1 VDDVP
6 QAMTSAAVKGRR
18 ALQSFT
24 YPGQHNSE
32 VLLEVL
38 SYSEQKIATL
48 IEDGVL
54 IRQAAEEG
62 P

>member
-1 VDDVP
+1 
-6 QAMTSAAVKGRR
+6 MTSAAVKGRR
-18 ALQSFT
+18 ALQSLT
-24 YPGQHNSE
+24 YPGQQHNSE

-38 SYSEQKIATL
+38 GYSEQEIATL

-54 IRQAAEEG
+54 IRQAAEKG